1 MRSRAGFSNQVQW
14 AWARRRLERDSLQV
28 LEWGRRRLEQPVVA
42 MAVWRGRRVLHRRR
56 VSASRKPC
64 T

>member
-1 MRSRAGFSNQVQW
+1 VQL

-42 MAVWRGRRVLHRRR
+42 MAVWQGAGYCTDGG
-56 VSASRKPC
+56 SARHGSRAPDVTSKYNA
-64 T
+64 